1 MKKLIILPLLIC
13 SLSSFTFAE
22 EVELLNGET
31 IILIEDEEDLTESE
45 EEDNE
50 IYYIEDEDDLW
61 EEDENNTI
69 VPIEDDEEEEKEDE
83 FLSMIKKI
91 MKALIIKGWEWITER

>member
-31 IILIEDEEDLTESE
+31 IILIEDEEDFVEE

-50 IYYIEDEDDLW
+50 IYYIEDEEDLW

-69 VPIEDDEEEEKEDE
+69 IPIEDEEEKEDE
-83 FLSMIKKI
+83 LLSMIKKVI
-91 MKALIIKGWEWITER
+91 KALIVKGWEWISER

>member
-1 MKKLIILPLLIC
+1 MKKLIILPLLVC

-31 IILIEDEEDLTESE
+31 IILIEDEEDLAELE

-50 IYYIEDEDDLW
+50 IYCIEDEEDLW

-69 VPIEDDEEEEKEDE
+69 VPIEDEEKEEEDE
-83 FLSMIKKI
+83 LLSMIKKVI
-91 MKALIIKGWEWITER
+91 KALIIKGWELIVER

>member
-1 MKKLIILPLLIC
+1 MKKLIIFPLLIC

-31 IILIEDEEDLTESE
+31 IILIEDEEDLAELE
-45 EEDNE
+45 KEDNE
-50 IYYIEDEDDLW
+50 IYYIEDEEDLW

-69 VPIEDDEEEEKEDE
+69 VPIEEEEDE
-83 FLSMIKKI
+83 LLSMIKKVI
-91 MKALIIKGWEWITER
+91 KALIIKGWELIVER

>member
-1 MKKLIILPLLIC
+1 MKRLIIFPLLIC

-31 IILIEDEEDLTESE
+31 IILIEDEENFEKVE
-45 EEDNE
+45 KEDNE
-50 IYYIEDEDDLW
+50 IYYIEDEEDLW

-69 VPIEDDEEEEKEDE
+69 VPIEDEEEEDE
-83 FLSMIKKI
+83 LLSMIKKVI
-91 MKALIIKGWEWITER
+91 KALIIKGWELIVER

>member
-1 MKKLIILPLLIC
+1 MKRLIILPLLIC
-13 SLSSFTFAE
+13 SLSSFAFAE

-31 IILIEDEEDLTESE
+31 IILIEDEEDLE

-50 IYYIEDEDDLW
+50 IYYIEDEEDLW

-69 VPIEDDEEEEKEDE
+69 VPIEEEEKEDE
-83 FLSMIKKI
+83 LLSMIKKVI
-91 MKALIIKGWEWITER
+91 KALIIKGWELIVER

>member
-13 SLSSFTFAE
+13 SLSSFAFAE

-31 IILIEDEEDLTESE
+31 IILIEDEEDFEEVE

-50 IYYIEDEDDLW
+50 IYYIEDEEDLW

-69 VPIEDDEEEEKEDE
+69 VPIEEEDE
-83 FLSMIKKI
+83 LLSMIKKVI
-91 MKALIIKGWEWITER
+91 KALIIKGWELIVER

>member
-31 IILIEDEEDLTESE
+31 IILIEDEEDLTESK

-50 IYYIEDEDDLW
+50 IYYIEDEEDLW

-69 VPIEDDEEEEKEDE
+69 VPIEEEEKEDE
-83 FLSMIKKI
+83 LLSMIKKI

>member
-1 MKKLIILPLLIC
+1 MKKLIILPLLVC

-31 IILIEDEEDLTESE
+31 IILIEDEEDLE

-50 IYYIEDEDDLW
+50 IYYIEDEEDLW

-69 VPIEDDEEEEKEDE
+69 VPIEDEEKEEEDE
-83 FLSMIKKI
+83 LLSMIKKVI
-91 MKALIIKGWEWITER
+91 KALIIKGWELIVER

>member
-1 MKKLIILPLLIC
+1 MRKLIILPLLIC

-22 EVELLNGET
+22 EVELMNGET
-31 IILIEDEEDLTESE
+31 IILIEDEEDFVE

-50 IYYIEDEDDLW
+50 IYYIEDEEDLW

-69 VPIEDDEEEEKEDE
+69 VPIEDDKEEEKEDE
-83 FLSMIKKI
+83 LLSMIKKI
-91 MKALIIKGWEWITER
+91 MKALIIKGWKWITER

>member
-1 MKKLIILPLLIC
+1 MKKLIILPLLVC

-31 IILIEDEEDLTESE
+31 IILIEDEEDLAELE

-50 IYYIEDEDDLW
+50 IYCIEDEEDLW

-69 VPIEDDEEEEKEDE
+69 VPIEDEDEEDE
-83 FLSMIKKI
+83 LLSMIKKVI
-91 MKALIIKGWEWITER
+91 KALIIKGWELIVER

>member
-13 SLSSFTFAE
+13 SLSSFIFAE

-31 IILIEDEEDLTESE
+31 IILIEDEEDLVE

-50 IYYIEDEDDLW
+50 IYYIEDEEDLW

-69 VPIEDDEEEEKEDE
+69 VPIEDEDEEEDKI
-83 FLSMIKKI
+83 FSIIKKI
-91 MKALIIKGWEWITER
+91 LKVLIIKDWKLTIERW

>member
-22 EVELLNGET
+22 EVELMNGET
-31 IILIEDEEDLTESE
+31 IILIEDEEDFVEE
-45 EEDNE
+45 EEDNK
-50 IYYIEDEDDLW
+50 IYYIEDEEDLW

-69 VPIEDDEEEEKEDE
+69 IPIEDDDDDEEDKL
-83 FLSMIKKI
+83 FSMIKKVI
-91 MKALIIKGWEWITER
+91 KALIVKGWEWISER

>member
-1 MKKLIILPLLIC
+1 MKRLIILPLLIC

-31 IILIEDEEDLTESE
+31 IILIEDEEDLAEVA

-50 IYYIEDEDDLW
+50 IYYIEDEEDLW

-69 VPIEDDEEEEKEDE
+69 VPIEDEEEEDE
-83 FLSMIKKI
+83 LLSMIKKVI
-91 MKALIIKGWEWITER
+91 KALIIKGWELIVER

>member
-1 MKKLIILPLLIC
+1 MKRLIILPLLIC
-13 SLSSFTFAE
+13 SLSSFAFAE

-31 IILIEDEEDLTESE
+31 IILIEDEEDLE

-50 IYYIEDEDDLW
+50 IYYIEDEEDLW

-69 VPIEDDEEEEKEDE
+69 VPIEDEEEEDE
-83 FLSMIKKI
+83 LLSMIKKVI
-91 MKALIIKGWEWITER
+91 KALIIKGWELIVER

>member
-1 MKKLIILPLLIC
+1 MKKLIILPLLVC

-31 IILIEDEEDLTESE
+31 IILIEDEEDLE

-50 IYYIEDEDDLW
+50 IYYIEDEEDLW

-69 VPIEDDEEEEKEDE
+69 VPIEDEEEEKEDE
-83 FLSMIKKI
+83 LLSMIKKVI
-91 MKALIIKGWEWITER
+91 KALIIKGWELIVER

>member
-31 IILIEDEEDLTESE
+31 IILIEDEEDLE

-50 IYYIEDEDDLW
+50 IYYIEDEEDLW

-69 VPIEDDEEEEKEDE
+69 IPIEDDEEEDE
-83 FLSMIKKI
+83 LLSMIKKVI
-91 MKALIIKGWEWITER
+91 KALIIKGWELIVER

>member
-1 MKKLIILPLLIC
+1 MKRLIILPLLVC

-31 IILIEDEEDLTESE
+31 IILIEDEEDLAELEE

-50 IYYIEDEDDLW
+50 IYCIEDEEDFW

-69 VPIEDDEEEEKEDE
+69 VPIEDEEDE
-83 FLSMIKKI
+83 LLSMIKKVI
-91 MKALIIKGWEWITER
+91 KALIIKGWELIVER

>member
-1 MKKLIILPLLIC
+1 MKRLIILPLLVC

-31 IILIEDEEDLTESE
+31 IILIEDEEDLAELE

-50 IYYIEDEDDLW
+50 IYCIEDEEDLW

-69 VPIEDDEEEEKEDE
+69 VPIEDEEEEDE
-83 FLSMIKKI
+83 LFSIIKKVI
-91 MKALIIKGWEWITER
+91 KALIIKGWELIVER

>member
-31 IILIEDEEDLTESE
+31 IILIEDEEDFVEE

-50 IYYIEDEDDLW
+50 IYYIEDEEDLW

-69 VPIEDDEEEEKEDE
+69 VPIEDEEEEDE
-83 FLSMIKKI
+83 LLSMIKKVI
-91 MKALIIKGWEWITER
+91 KALIIKGWELIVER

>member
-1 MKKLIILPLLIC
+1 MKRLIILPLLVC

-31 IILIEDEEDLTESE
+31 IILIEDEEDLAELE

-50 IYYIEDEDDLW
+50 IYYIEDEEDLW

-69 VPIEDDEEEEKEDE
+69 VPIEDEEEDE
-83 FLSMIKKI
+83 LFSMIKKVI
-91 MKALIIKGWEWITER
+91 KALIIKGWELIVER

>member
-1 MKKLIILPLLIC
+1 MKRLLILPLLIC

-31 IILIEDEEDLTESE
+31 IVLIEDEEDFE
-45 EEDNE
+45 EVEEKDNE
-50 IYYIEDEDDLW
+50 IYYIEDEEDLW

-69 VPIEDDEEEEKEDE
+69 VPIEDEEEEDE
-83 FLSMIKKI
+83 LLSMIKKVI
-91 MKALIIKGWEWITER
+91 KALIIKGWELIVER

>member
-1 MKKLIILPLLIC
+1 MKRLIILPLLIC

-31 IILIEDEEDLTESE
+31 IILIEDEEDLE

-50 IYYIEDEDDLW
+50 IYYIEDEEDLW

-69 VPIEDDEEEEKEDE
+69 VPIEDEEKEEEDE
-83 FLSMIKKI
+83 LLSMIKKVI
-91 MKALIIKGWEWITER
+91 KALIIKGWELIVER

>member
-1 MKKLIILPLLIC
+1 MKRLIILPLLVC
-13 SLSSFTFAE
+13 SLSSFAFAE

-31 IILIEDEEDLTESE
+31 IILIEDEEDLE

-50 IYYIEDEDDLW
+50 IYYIEDEEDLW

-69 VPIEDDEEEEKEDE
+69 VPIEDEEEEKEDE
-83 FLSMIKKI
+83 LLSMIKKVI
-91 MKALIIKGWEWITER
+91 KALIIKGWELIVER

>member
-1 MKKLIILPLLIC
+1 MKRLIILPLLVC
-13 SLSSFTFAE
+13 SLSSFAFAE

-31 IILIEDEEDLTESE
+31 IILIEDEEDFVEE

-50 IYYIEDEDDLW
+50 IYYIEDEEDLW

-69 VPIEDDEEEEKEDE
+69 IPIEDDEEEDE
-83 FLSMIKKI
+83 LLSMIKKVI
-91 MKALIIKGWEWITER
+91 KALIIKGWELIVER

>member
-1 MKKLIILPLLIC
+1 MKRLIILPLLVC

-31 IILIEDEEDLTESE
+31 IILIEDEEDFEEVE

-50 IYYIEDEDDLW
+50 IYYIEDEEDLW

-69 VPIEDDEEEEKEDE
+69 VPIEDEEDE
-83 FLSMIKKI
+83 LLSMIKKVI
-91 MKALIIKGWEWITER
+91 KALIIKGWELIVER

>member
-1 MKKLIILPLLIC
+1 MKRLIILPLLVC

-31 IILIEDEEDLTESE
+31 IILIEDEEDLAELE

-50 IYYIEDEDDLW
+50 IYYIEDEKDLW

-69 VPIEDDEEEEKEDE
+69 VPIEDEEEEDE
-83 FLSMIKKI
+83 LFSIVKKVI
-91 MKALIIKGWEWITER
+91 KALIIKGWELIIER

>member
-1 MKKLIILPLLIC
+1 MKRLIILPLLIC
-13 SLSSFTFAE
+13 SLSSFAFAE

-31 IILIEDEEDLTESE
+31 IILIEDEEDLE

-50 IYYIEDEDDLW
+50 IYYIEDEEDLW

-69 VPIEDDEEEEKEDE
+69 VPIEDEEEEKEDE
-83 FLSMIKKI
+83 LLSMIKKVI
-91 MKALIIKGWEWITER
+91 KALIIKGWELIVER

>member
-1 MKKLIILPLLIC
+1 MKRLIILPLLVC

-31 IILIEDEEDLTESE
+31 IILIEDEEDFEEIE

-50 IYYIEDEDDLW
+50 IYYIEDEEDLW
-61 EEDENNTI
+61 EEDENNI
-69 VPIEDDEEEEKEDE
+69 IIPIEDEEEEKEDKL
-83 FLSMIKKI
+83 FSMIKKVI
-91 MKALIIKGWEWITER
+91 KALIIKGWELIVER

>member
-1 MKKLIILPLLIC
+1 MKKLIILPLLVC
-13 SLSSFTFAE
+13 SLSSFAFAE

-31 IILIEDEEDLTESE
+31 IILIEDEEDFVEEE

-50 IYYIEDEDDLW
+50 IYYIEDEEDLW

-69 VPIEDDEEEEKEDE
+69 VPIEDEDEEDKL
-83 FLSMIKKI
+83 LSMIKKVI
-91 MKALIIKGWEWITER
+91 KALIIKGWELIVER